1 MTRVAGV
8 DGAKGGWVAIVA
20 DLDADGTAHPRELRF
35 VEKLRDLA
43 KGDRFALIAIDMPM
57 GFPDTAQKGGRDC
70 ERAARAAL
78 PGKTSS
84 VFSAPSRKALAA
96 SDYRDAIRRNGLG
109 LSKQAFNIFPKM
121 RELDA
126 LLRRKPPCRIVEAHP
141 ELGFARL
148 AGAPVLEKKKT
159 PEGRKRRLAL
169 LAREGFGEIAHWLDL
184 LPRKLVAPD
193 DVIDA
198 AVVCLAAARV
208 ACGKGECFPARAGKD
223 RFGIEMGIWR

>member
-8 DGAKGGWVAIVA
+8 DGARGGWVAVVA
-20 DLDADGTAHPRELRF
+20 EADGRPRELRF
-35 VEKLRDLA
+35 VEKFRDLL
-43 KGDRFALIAIDMPM
+43 KGGEFDLIAVDMPM
-57 GFPDTAQKGGRDC
+57 GFPDLAQKGGRDC

-96 SDYRDAIRRNGLG
+96 RDYRDACARNGNGIG
-109 LSKQAFNIFPKM
+109 LSKQAFNLFPKM

-126 LLRRKPPCRIVEAHP
+126 VLRKHPACRIVEAHP

-169 LAREGFGEIAHWLDL
+169 LGQHGMADIADWLDL

-198 AVVCLAAARV
+198 AVVCLAALRIV
-208 ACGKGECFPARAGKD
+208 AGKGVCLPARPATD
-223 RFGIEMGIWR
+223 RFGIPMAIWR